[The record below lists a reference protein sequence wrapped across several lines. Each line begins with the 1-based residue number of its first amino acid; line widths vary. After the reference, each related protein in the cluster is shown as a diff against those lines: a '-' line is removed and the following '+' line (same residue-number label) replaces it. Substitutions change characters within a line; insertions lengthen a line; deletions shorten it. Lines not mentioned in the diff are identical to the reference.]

1 MAALPSQPYSQP
13 GYLGDGP
20 KPKAPPTSA
29 ELIRRPLGTSVRLHI
44 AAAAAALFKA
54 VVGTGIFALPP
65 AIRACGMFLGSLL
78 TVLMGLISL
87 YTTWAMVEAVRELRR
102 RIGVGAREE

>member
-1 MAALPSQPYSQP
+1 MLGFETVSQSGAAL
-13 GYLGDGP
+13 LE
-20 KPKAPPTSA
+20 KASV
-29 ELIRRPLGTSVRLHI
+29 RDGTST

-65 AIRACGMFLGSLL
+65 AIRACGIMLGSVI
-78 TVLMGLISL
+78 TVFMGVVSL

-102 RIGVGAREE
+102 RGHAADREGRM